1 MRLKYCYDFPVKLA
15 SLYKSET
22 EMNQMNWII
31 ISYCNRR
38 NKILLLHCIDSVTAD
53 FDAAVSCEAKFGK
66 ILGCIAGAAGDLLD
80 KLETQSGKSLS
91 AKKAIIY
98 LYKKL

>member
-1 MRLKYCYDFPVKLA
+1 MI
-15 SLYKSET
+15 SLLNLLPYKIET

-31 ISYCNRR
+31 ISYSNRR
-38 NKILLLHCIDSVTAD
+38 NKKLLLHCIDSVTAD